1 LFNSF
6 IYFTNIK
13 GFLSCVPKNL
23 QGQLYNWNQGLLPNG
38 AHCVWVTISRFRC
51 HYSPLC
57 LSFFRSL
64 SLSGSWPCGLAI
76 YKQTCNTCRHI
87 SLSLLCL
94 PVCVCVWGCPS
105 TPRLSP
111 SHSCLLM
118 SSPATNRQKDTNSWL
133 RLNGNC
139 ETVVGRSLAAI
150 SFPLPQCTS
159 MRECV
164 HTCVCVWCGAR
175 VCVDSRQQVFMFV
188 PFN

>member
-1 LFNSF
+1 MITAFTAQKFDYKCQHFFLVSGRCVLCIFRPAAQRLRDRTAESPHTRSRASGTSSAKFPQLPMDCSF
-6 IYFTNIK
+6 QF
-13 GFLSCVPKNL
+13 
-23 QGQLYNWNQGLLPNG
+23 
-38 AHCVWVTISRFRC
+38 VTQDA
-51 HYSPLC
+51 C

-164 HTCVCVWCGAR
+164 HTCVCV
-175 VCVDSRQQVFMFV
+175 
-188 PFN
+188 